1 MFLFLLIVSG
11 CVFGGGSAII
21 AANKNRNAFGWFVL
35 GFCFSFVALIVVA
48 GLSPVEQVRRTNR
61 AKRADPSAKPKKPS
75 QPENFEW
82 KAGSEFTSKP
92 QDPERPWLG

>member
-1 MFLFLLIVSG
+1 MFLFFLIVSG
-11 CVFGGGSAII
+11 CVFGGGSAIV
-21 AANKNRNAFGWFVL
+21 AANKNRNVLGWFVL

-48 GLSPVEQVRRTNR
+48 GLSPVEQARQTNR
-61 AKRADPSAKPKKPS
+61 AKRADPSVKPKKPS

-82 KAGSEFTSKP
+82 KAGGDFTSKP